1 LLAIFDRLSA
11 NPCALITIVDPAIIL
26 AAYAALNMI
35 VLSVRKGG
43 WRQNN
48 QCGHDAAEFEFHHHF
63 SCCTAAIITRII
75 CLRDSRVPLSRQ
87 LRARTQPSLNKLTG
101 KYSERK
107 RVISRFFGVWGQRRD
122 EHEEATYLGAG
133 NSARRV
139 FRGIGR
145 RRCEQAQG
153 VCGCPS
159 FLQSSSSQEVF
170 RHPFHEAAELRKRLR
185 SPARQGK
192 RSQGQVNDH
201 WPSA

>member
-1 LLAIFDRLSA
+1 LLSIVDRLSGSA
-11 NPCALITIVDPAIIL
+11 RAAIVTVDPAIIL

-35 VLSVRKGG
+35 VLSVRKGS

-48 QCGHDAAEFEFHHHF
+48 QCGHDAVEFDFHHHF
-63 SCCTAAIITRII
+63 ACCTAAIITRIF
-75 CLRDSRVPLSRQ
+75 CLRDSGVPLSRQ
-87 LRARTQPSLNKLTG
+87 LRARTQPSMNKLTG
-101 KYSERK
+101 KYSER
-107 RVISRFFGVWGQRRD
+107 RRLIWRFFDVWGQRRD

-145 RRCEQAQG
+145 GRWQQAQG

-170 RHPFHEAAELRKRLR
+170 GHPFHEAAELRKRLR